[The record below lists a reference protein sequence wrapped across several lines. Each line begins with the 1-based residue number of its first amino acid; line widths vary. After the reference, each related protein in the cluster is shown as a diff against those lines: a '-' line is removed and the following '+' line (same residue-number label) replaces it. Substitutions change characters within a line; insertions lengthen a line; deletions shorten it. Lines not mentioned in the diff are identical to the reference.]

1 MAQYRVGTISVT
13 SGSADISGHSTL
25 WDSIGIEDG
34 SLINLEGN
42 AGWYYIASV
51 ISNTSLT
58 LTAPYS
64 GNTAASQSYVIVRDY
79 LDYDIPLMLRGDVN
93 WTSIFNEAMLKI
105 KIQLDEIY
113 GEGETSG
120 SGLGLDAAYDAEN
133 EIAVDVAPVILR
145 RVGTYESATRAPSL
159 HVIDTNTTGPTELS
173 PLDGGLIYAY
183 SPHRTAII
191 GVTNTAVRATPGSQ
205 SSYANTAILG
215 IANADDPDEFVGTYP
230 DLKNVG
236 ITAISTDYHN
246 TYGYSSSI
254 NVGMWAYSRR
264 GYGINASSDATYA
277 INVSQTTSPGIRV
290 YSASGVGMSVSAY
303 QPLTIT
309 NQGYIT
315 GTNEFA
321 VDISSRRGGINV
333 EPLEVP
339 TSTYPG
345 IKVSSS
351 GVSLGITGQSE
362 MTHTTTAL
370 TVVGGSTGNSA
381 VEIES
386 SYVGLDVRGGS
397 GGAIRAYS
405 TSYPAITSEY
415 GINIYTDDPDDIVSP
430 PEGVVVYSGVAN
442 TLAFYNGTAWQTL
455 IDEESNAVTLYDAYV
470 NSVSILG
477 DEYIINTVSHKPVT
491 VISNF
496 RTEAL
501 NIQNTHSTSDGSN
514 AAVFNSLRGWG
525 VSASSQATSNS
536 YGVFNAVASGIGT
549 VLKGTTVGGK
559 VLDLE
564 TGGRGGGYAATLECG
579 AGGGMLVS
587 VDGEPSYSY
596 GPLRLESTRGT
607 LIVGATTTGKLIDFT
622 ALTGSTQGDSYAV
635 TLNAGTGGGISIAS
649 TGSIK
654 ESLRISNPNSAHVG
668 IYASGMGVGI
678 DLREVGKG
686 IRIGATNSYAVEAL
700 RSNGAPAIY
709 SQNGIVPYAISRRAV
724 HDPVPGTLIFS
735 YEDRYMYYYL
745 DTTNGWFPVAIPSG
759 WEVPS
764 GDPGCYCIDGCVIYT
779 TDIDLLSG
787 GMSGGV
793 EGTIVYN
800 AADETV
806 YIRNFTEFVPIGGGG
821 MISGGSGGS
830 RGVNVLVAGELIVA
844 DNVASLLAPF
854 DGTLVSVKAEVD
866 SQPVGANINID
877 ILVEGGTVLSSPL
890 VIVDGDFESTQRS
903 IMSAIIQFQT
913 ISINIDQVG
922 STSPGGDDLR
932 LILYFVSSEESGEVS
947 TVTIIDNT
955 DSPYNVVATDRFIS
969 VDSSSGNVII
979 NLLSPASSAGIP
991 LDIKK
996 SDNSTTYSI
1005 TVSGNIDSDTSVVLD
1020 SPWQALSIISNGTIY
1035 NIK

>member
-1 MAQYRVGTISVT
+1 
-13 SGSADISGHSTL
+13 
-25 WDSIGIEDG
+25 
-34 SLINLEGN
+34 
-42 AGWYYIASV
+42 
-51 ISNTSLT
+51 
-58 LTAPYS
+58 
-64 GNTAASQSYVIVRDY
+64 
-79 LDYDIPLMLRGDVN
+79 MLRGDVN

-113 GEGETSG
+113 GEGSTSG
-120 SGLGLDAAYDAEN
+120 SGLGLDAAYDVEN
-133 EIAVDVAPVILR
+133 EIAVDLAPVILR

-246 TYGYSSSI
+246 TYGYSDSI
-254 NVGMWAYSRR
+254 NVGMWAHSRR

-303 QPLTIT
+303 QPLSVT
-309 NQGYIT
+309 NQEYIT
-315 GTNEFA
+315 GSTEFA

-333 EPLEVP
+333 ETLEVP
-339 TSTYPG
+339 TSSYPG

-351 GVSLGITGQSE
+351 GVSLGVTGLSE

-370 TVVGGSTGNSA
+370 TVVAGSAGNSA

-405 TSYPAITSEY
+405 TTYPAITSEY
-415 GINIYTDDPDDIVSP
+415 GINIYTDDPAHIVSP

-455 IDEESNAVTLYDAYV
+455 IDEEANAVTLYDAYV
-470 NSVSILG
+470 NGALG
-477 DEYIINTVSHKPVT
+477 TEYIIDIDSSKPVT
-491 VISNF
+491 VRSAF
-496 RTEAL
+496 GEAL
-501 NIQNTHSTSDGSN
+501 NIQNSNSTASN

-525 VSASSQATSNS
+525 VSASSQATNTS
-536 YGVFNAVASGIGT
+536 YGVFHAVASGIGT

-559 VLDLE
+559 VLELS

-579 AGGGMLVS
+579 AGGGMSIQVS
-587 VDGEPSYSY
+587 GEPSYSY
-596 GPLRLESTRGT
+596 GPLRLESTIGT
-607 LIVGATTTGKLIDFT
+607 LIVGATTTGKLIDYT

-635 TLNAGTGGGISIAS
+635 TLNAGTGGGIKIST
-649 TGSIK
+649 TGSVK
-654 ESLRISNPNSAHVG
+654 ENLRLESSNSNQIG

-678 DLREVGKG
+678 DLREVVKG

-700 RSNGAPAIY
+700 RSNGSPAIY
-709 SQNGIVPYAISRRAV
+709 SQNGIVPYTIDYRTV
-724 HDPVPGTLIFS
+724 NDPVPGTLVFS
-735 YEDRYMYYYL
+735 YSDRFMYYYL
-745 DTTNGWFPVAIPSG
+745 DDTNGWFPVAIPSG

-800 AADETV
+800 AADQLV
-806 YIRNFTEFVPIGGGG
+806 YIRNYTGFTQIGGGG

-830 RGVNVLVAGELIVA
+830 RGVNVLVAGDLTLA

-854 DGTLVSVKAEVD
+854 DGTLVSAKAEVD
-866 SQPVGANINID
+866 SAPSGADINID
-877 ILVEGGTVLSSPL
+877 ILVEGSTVLGVSPL
-890 VIVDGDFESTQRS
+890 TIPDGTTESTQRS
-903 IMSAIIQFQT
+903 IMSSIIQFQT

-922 STSPGGDDLR
+922 STSPGGADLR
-932 LILYFVSSEESGEVS
+932 MILYFVSSEESGEVS
-947 TVTIIDNT
+947 TVTLVDHINPT
-955 DSPYNVVATDRFIS
+955 APYNVVATDRFIS
-969 VDSSSGNVII
+969 VDSSGGNVII
-979 NLLSPASSAGIP
+979 NLLSPETATGIP

-996 SDNSTTYSI
+996 SDSSTTYAI
-1005 TVSGNIDSDTSVVLD
+1005 TVSGNIDGDTSVVLD
-1020 SPWQALSIISNGTIY
+1020 SPWQALSVISNGTIY

>member
-351 GVSLGITGQSE
+351 GVSLGVTGQSE

-370 TVVGGSTGNSA
+370 TVVGGSAGNSA

-386 SYVGLDVRGGS
+386 SYIGLDVRGGS

-455 IDEESNAVTLYDAYV
+455 IDEEANAVTLYDAYV
-470 NSVSILG
+470 NGALG
-477 DEYIINTVSHKPVT
+477 TEYVINIDSAKPVT
-491 VISNF
+491 VISAF
-496 RTEAL
+496 GEAL
-501 NIQNTHSTSDGSN
+501 NIQNTNVTPNN
-514 AAVFNSLRGWG
+514 AATFNSLRGWG

-564 TGGRGGGYAATLECG
+564 TGGRGGSYAATLECG
-579 AGGGMLVS
+579 AGGGMAIKVS
-587 VDGEPSYSY
+587 GEPSYSY
-596 GPLRLESTRGT
+596 GPLRLESTIGT

-635 TLNAGTGGGISIAS
+635 TLNAGTGGGIKIST
-649 TGSIK
+649 TGSVK
-654 ESLRISNPNSAHVG
+654 ENLRLESSNSNQIG

-678 DLREVGKG
+678 DLREVVKG
-686 IRIGATNSYAVEAL
+686 IRIGATTSYAVEAL
-700 RSNGAPAIY
+700 RSNGSPAIY
-709 SQNGIVPYAISRRAV
+709 SQFGIVPYSVDYRTVRN
-724 HDPVPGTLIFS
+724 PVPGTLVFS
-735 YEDRYMYYYL
+735 YSDRYMYYYL
-745 DTTNGWFPVAIPSG
+745 DDTNGWFPVAIPSG
-759 WEVPS
+759 WETPS

-800 AADETV
+800 AYDQMV

-979 NLLSPASSAGIP
+979 NLLAPASSTGIP

>member
-13 SGSADISGHSTL
+13 SGSADISGAGTL

-42 AGWYYIASV
+42 DGWYYIASV
-51 ISNTSLT
+51 GSNTLLS

-64 GNTAASQSYVIVRDY
+64 GDTAASQSYVIVRDY
-79 LDYDIPLMLRGDVN
+79 LDYDIPLMLRGDIN

-113 GEGETSG
+113 GEGSTSG

-133 EIAVDVAPVILR
+133 EIAVDTAPVILR
-145 RVGTYESATRAPSL
+145 RIGTYESATRAPSL
-159 HVIDTNTTGPTELS
+159 HVIDTNTSGPTELS
-173 PLDGGLIYAY
+173 PLDGGLLYAY

-246 TYGYSSSI
+246 TYGYSDSI
-254 NVGMWAYSRR
+254 NVGMWAHSRR

-303 QPLTIT
+303 QPLSIT

-321 VDISSRRGGINV
+321 IDISSRRGGINV
-333 EPLEVP
+333 ETLEIP

-351 GVSLGITGQSE
+351 GVSLGVTGQSE
-362 MTHTTTAL
+362 MTHTTTVL
-370 TVVGGSTGNSA
+370 TVVGGSAGNSA

-430 PEGVVVYSGVAN
+430 PEGVIVYSGVAN

-455 IDEESNAVTLYDAYV
+455 IDEEANAVTLYDAYV
-470 NSVSILG
+470 NGAVG
-477 DEYIINTVSHKPVT
+477 TEYIINIDSAKPVT
-491 VISNF
+491 VISAF
-496 RTEAL
+496 GEAL
-501 NIQNTHSTSDGSN
+501 NIQNTNSTASN

-525 VSASSQATSNS
+525 VSASSQATNAS

-559 VLDLE
+559 VLELE

-579 AGGGMLVS
+579 AGGGMSVS

-596 GPLRLESTRGT
+596 GPLRLESTIGT
-607 LIVGATTTGKLIDFT
+607 LIVGATTTGKLIDYT

-686 IRIGATNSYAVEAL
+686 MRIGATTSYAVEAL
-700 RSNGAPAIY
+700 RSNGGPAIY
-709 SQNGIVPYAISRRAV
+709 SQNGIVPYAVSRRAV
-724 HDPVPGTLIFS
+724 RDPVPGTLIFS
-735 YEDRYMYYYL
+735 NEDKYMYYYL

-764 GDPGCYCIDGCVIYT
+764 GSPGCYCIDGCVIYT
-779 TDIDLLSG
+779 TDIRYLSG
-787 GMSGGV
+787 APE

-800 AADETV
+800 AADELV
-806 YIRNFTEFVPIGGGG
+806 YICNFNHEFVQIGGGG

-830 RGVNVLVAGELIVA
+830 RGVNVLVAGTLTEA

-854 DGTLVSVKAEVD
+854 DGTLVSAKAEVD
-866 SQPVGANINID
+866 SQPVGADINID
-877 ILVEGGTVLSSPL
+877 ILVEGGTVLGGSLLTIPA
-890 VIVDGDFESTQRS
+890 DAFESTQRS
-903 IMSAIIQFQT
+903 IMCSITQFQT
-913 ISINIDQVG
+913 ISINIEQVG
-922 STSPGGDDLR
+922 STSPGGSDLR

-947 TVTIIDNT
+947 TVTLIDST

-969 VDSSSGNVII
+969 VNSSSGNVII
-979 NLLSPASSAGIP
+979 NLLSPASSTGIP

-996 SDNSTTYSI
+996 SDSSTTYSI
-1005 TVSGNIDSDTSVVLD
+1005 TVSGNIDGDTAIVLD
-1020 SPWQALSIISNGTIY
+1020 SPWQALSVISNGTIY
-1035 NIK
+1035 NIT

>member
-1 MAQYRVGTISVT
+1 
-13 SGSADISGHSTL
+13 
-25 WDSIGIEDG
+25 
-34 SLINLEGN
+34 
-42 AGWYYIASV
+42 
-51 ISNTSLT
+51 
-58 LTAPYS
+58 
-64 GNTAASQSYVIVRDY
+64 
-79 LDYDIPLMLRGDVN
+79 
-93 WTSIFNEAMLKI
+93 
-105 KIQLDEIY
+105 
-113 GEGETSG
+113 
-120 SGLGLDAAYDAEN
+120 
-133 EIAVDVAPVILR
+133 
-145 RVGTYESATRAPSL
+145 
-159 HVIDTNTTGPTELS
+159 
-173 PLDGGLIYAY
+173 
-183 SPHRTAII
+183 
-191 GVTNTAVRATPGSQ
+191 
-205 SSYANTAILG
+205 
-215 IANADDPDEFVGTYP
+215 
-230 DLKNVG
+230 
-236 ITAISTDYHN
+236 
-246 TYGYSSSI
+246 
-254 NVGMWAYSRR
+254 MWAHSRR

-303 QPLTIT
+303 QPLSIT
-309 NQGYIT
+309 NQSYST
-315 GTNEFA
+315 GSTEFA
-321 VDISSRRGGINV
+321 VNVNSRRGGINV

-339 TSTYPG
+339 TSAYPG

-351 GVSLGITGQSE
+351 GVSLGVTGQSE

-386 SYVGLDVRGGS
+386 SYVGLDVHGGS

-405 TSYPAITSEY
+405 TTYPAITSEY
-415 GINIYTDDPDDIVSP
+415 GINIYTDNPAHIVSP
-430 PEGVVVYSGVAN
+430 PEGVIVYSGVAN

-496 RTEAL
+496 TTEAL

-536 YGVFNAVASGIGT
+536 YGVFNAVASGIGI

-559 VLDLE
+559 VLELE

-587 VDGEPSYSY
+587 VDGESSYSY
-596 GPLRLESTRGT
+596 GPLRLESTIGT

-649 TGSIK
+649 TGSVK
-654 ESLRISNPNSAHVG
+654 ESLRISNPNDSHVG

-678 DLREVGKG
+678 DLREVVKG
-686 IRIGATNSYAVEAL
+686 IRIGATTSYAVEAL

-709 SQNGIVPYAISRRAV
+709 SQNGIVPYAVSRRAV

-779 TDIDLLSG
+779 TNLASGGISG

-800 AADETV
+800 AYDQMV

-821 MISGGSGGS
+821 IISGGSGGS
-830 RGVNVLVAGELIVA
+830 RGVNVLVSGELTVA

-866 SQPVGANINID
+866 SQPVGADINID
-877 ILVEGGTVLSSPL
+877 ILVEGSTVLSSPL

-903 IMSAIIQFQT
+903 IMSSIAQFQT
-913 ISINIDQVG
+913 ISINIEQVG
-922 STSPGGDDLR
+922 STSPGGSDLR

-947 TVTIIDNT
+947 TVTLIDHINPT
-955 DSPYNVVATDRFIS
+955 APYNVVATDRFIS
-969 VDSSSGNVII
+969 VDSSGGNVII
-979 NLLSPASSAGIP
+979 NLLDPATSTGIP

-996 SDNSTTYSI
+996 SDSSTTYAI
-1005 TVSGNIDSDTSVVLD
+1005 TVNTSSGNIDGDTSVVLD
-1020 SPWQALSIISNGTIY
+1020 SPWQALSVISNGTIY